1 MIFYNKC
8 SIMSVSN
15 LKQIMN
21 LIIDIGNTLSKVAI
35 ADGKEVRFFQ
45 SFHELDI
52 DDLMP
57 IINDF
62 KPERCIVSAVGKIP
76 VNTLVWLRQNLPVH
90 IAGANTNIPLKNDY
104 STPETL
110 GFDRLALAVGANY
123 LFPNQNVLVIDAGT
137 AITYDLVTSE
147 GVYKGGA
154 ISPGLRLRFKALNEY
169 TAKLPLIEHFKTVDI
184 VGTSTIECISSGVV
198 NGTVLEIEGYVGKI
212 NSIYEGCAVVL
223 TGGDA
228 NFLANMLKNSIFV
241 NPFLMVIGLNRILE
255 FNV

>member
-1 MIFYNKC
+1 MIFFNKC

-90 IAGANTNIPLKNDY
+90 IAGANTIIPLKNEY

-123 LFPNQNVLVIDAGT
+123 LFPNRNVLVIDTGT

-154 ISPGLRLRFKALNEY
+154 ISPGLRLRFKALNDY
-169 TAKLPLIEHFKTVDI
+169 TAKLPLIEHFKIVDI
-184 VGTSTIECISSGVV
+184 VGTSTVECISSGVI

-212 NSIYEGCAVVL
+212 NSIYEGCDVVL

>member
-1 MIFYNKC
+1 
-8 SIMSVSN
+8 
-15 LKQIMN
+15 MN

-35 ADGKEVRFFQ
+35 AEGKDVKFFRSYPEV
-45 SFHELDI
+45 DI
-52 DDLMP
+52 DVLKP
-57 IINDF
+57 IINEF

-76 VNTLVWLRQNLPVH
+76 VNTMVWLRQNLPVH
-90 IAGANTNIPLKNDY
+90 LAGANTNIPLKNDY

-123 LFPNQNVLVIDAGT
+123 LFPSHNVLVIDAGT
-137 AITYDLVTSE
+137 ALTYDLVTSKGE
-147 GVYKGGA
+147 YKGGA
-154 ISPGLRLRFKALNEY
+154 ISPGLQLRFKALNEY
-169 TAKLPLIEHFKTVDI
+169 TAKLPLIEHLKTVDI
-184 VGTSTIECISSGVV
+184 VGTSTVECISSGVI

-212 NSIYEGCAVVL
+212 NSIYEGCVVVL

>member
-1 MIFYNKC
+1 
-8 SIMSVSN
+8 
-15 LKQIMN
+15 MN
-21 LIIDIGNTLSKVAI
+21 LIIDIGNSLSKVAV
-35 ADGKEVRFFQ
+35 ADGKEIKFFQ
-45 SFHELDI
+45 NYKELDI
-52 DDLMP
+52 GDLMP
-57 IINDF
+57 IINNF
-62 KPERCIVSAVGKIP
+62 RPQRCIVSAVGKIP

-123 LFPNQNVLVIDAGT
+123 LLPNQNVLVIDAGT

-154 ISPGLRLRFKALNEY
+154 ISPGLRLRFKALNDY
-169 TAKLPLIEHFKTVDI
+169 TAKLPLIEHFKTVEI
-184 VGTSTIECISSGVV
+184 VGASTVECISSGVI
-198 NGTVLEIEGYVGKI
+198 NGTVLEIDGYVEKI
-212 NSIYEGCAVVL
+212 NSIYEGCIVVL

>member
-1 MIFYNKC
+1 
-8 SIMSVSN
+8 
-15 LKQIMN
+15 MN
-21 LIIDIGNTLSKVAI
+21 LIIDIGNTLTKVAI
-35 ADGKEVRFFQ
+35 ADGKDVNFFQ
-45 SFHELDI
+45 SYPELDI
-52 DDLMP
+52 DVLMP
-57 IINDF
+57 IINEF
-62 KPERCIVSAVGKIP
+62 KTERCIVSAVGKIP
-76 VNTLVWLRQNLPVH
+76 VNTLVWLRQILPVH

-123 LFPNQNVLVIDAGT
+123 LFPTQNVLVIDAGT
-137 AITYDLVTSE
+137 AITYDLVTSKGE
-147 GVYKGGA
+147 YRGGA
-154 ISPGLRLRFKALNEY
+154 ISPGLRLRFKALNDY
-169 TAKLPLIEHFKTVDI
+169 TAKLPLIEHFKVVDI
-184 VGTSTIECISSGVV
+184 VGTSTVECISSGVI

-212 NSIYEGCAVVL
+212 NSIYEGCVVVL